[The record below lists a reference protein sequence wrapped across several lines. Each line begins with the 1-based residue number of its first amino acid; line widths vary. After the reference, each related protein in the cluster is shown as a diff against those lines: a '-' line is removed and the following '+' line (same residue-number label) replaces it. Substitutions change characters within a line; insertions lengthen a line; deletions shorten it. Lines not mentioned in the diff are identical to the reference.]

1 MSPVTSPPV
10 RLQPAATPGQSFT
23 RAREQRLDAPADLL
37 DLGDQAARY
46 IAAQFP
52 WSRDTAGRAVM
63 AAAMLI
69 AGFARSYADDLDEET
84 ADYLDE
90 VTCWLSLAAEQ
101 VVREAGAR

>member
-23 RAREQRLDAPADLL
+23 RAREQRHDAPPDLL
-37 DLGDQAARY
+37 DLGGQAAAL

-52 WSRDTAGRAVM
+52 WEQETAGRAVM
-63 AAAMLI
+63 AAAQLI
-69 AGFARSYADDLDEET
+69 AGFARGFADDLGEEV